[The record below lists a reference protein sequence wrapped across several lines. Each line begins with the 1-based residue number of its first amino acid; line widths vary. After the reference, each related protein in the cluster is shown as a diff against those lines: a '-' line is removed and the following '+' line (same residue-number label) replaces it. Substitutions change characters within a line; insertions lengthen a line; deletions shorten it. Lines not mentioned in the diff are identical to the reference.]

1 MKYYYRVYGVNI
13 ESKIEIPEFEVID
26 SNSDID
32 VKLSFGVVNEEII
45 DLITQGYRA
54 KYEKQDMWFYIEDVA
69 IFHIYNG
76 DTVTIE
82 PMGDKNNK
90 MIKLYIMG
98 SVMGMILLQR
108 NMVAIHG
115 GGIVIDGKGCIFTG
129 QKGAGKSTITTALRK
144 KGYKFIADDVCS
156 INIGD
161 KNTIHHGFGYQK
173 LCEDAM
179 EKLGYSLD
187 EFEPFRGDLNVN
199 KYIVPAFDEFTK
211 EEVPLE
217 AVFELAV
224 GDAKEVL
231 LQLAEVIF
239 RKGNQMVDCHY
250 LEKASGAPTPDRIV
264 PKVLDTLCSIVDL
277 KNTYFTTDV
286 GQHQVWA
293 ANYLRCEVPNQFIS
307 SCGLGTMGYGIP
319 AAVGAQVAKPDSTV
333 VAVTGDGSFQMGM
346 YELGTIMEQNLPVKV
361 LLFNN
366 RTLGMVR
373 QLQYHYVGKRY
384 SNVLF
389 GCDIDF
395 SKIFEAYGF
404 KTYRINTEDE
414 IESVL
419 KEALADSKC
428 ALIECAVPMEDNC
441 SPITLAGS
449 NIDDMLEC

>member
-13 ESKIEIPEFEVID
+13 ESKIEVPEFEVID

-45 DLITQGYRA
+45 DLITQGHRA

-76 DTVTIE
+76 DAVTIE

-156 INIGD
+156 INIGET
-161 KNTIHHGFGYQK
+161 NTIHHGFGYQK

-179 EKLGYSLD
+179 EKLGYNLN

-217 AVFELAV
+217 AVFELSV
-224 GDAKEVL
+224 GDVKEVQIEEIL
-231 LQLAEVIF
+231 GVDKINKLIENVF
-239 RKGNQMVDCHY
+239 RIEMLRYAGGIEPVYFKKC
-250 LEKASGAPTPDRIV
+250 
-264 PKVLDTLCSIVDL
+264 LDIA
-277 KNTYFTTDV
+277 KNTKMYKIIRPKDV
-286 GQHQVWA
+286 FSV
-293 ANYLRCEVPNQFIS
+293 E
-307 SCGLGTMGYGIP
+307 
-319 AAVGAQVAKPDSTV
+319 
-333 VAVTGDGSFQMGM
+333 
-346 YELGTIMEQNLPVKV
+346 EQIALVRNV
-361 LLFNN
+361 LLSD
-366 RTLGMVR
+366 
-373 QLQYHYVGKRY
+373 KRY
-384 SNVLF
+384 DL
-389 GCDIDF
+389 
-395 SKIFEAYGF
+395 SKI
-404 KTYRINTEDE
+404 
-414 IESVL
+414 V
-419 KEALADSKC
+419 
-428 ALIECAVPMEDNC
+428 
-441 SPITLAGS
+441 
-449 NIDDMLEC
+449 

>member
-13 ESKIEIPEFEVID
+13 ESKIEVPEFEVID

-45 DLITQGYRA
+45 DLITQGHRA

-129 QKGAGKSTITTALRK
+129 QKGAGKSTITTALRN

-156 INIGD
+156 INIGET
-161 KNTIHHGFGYQK
+161 NTIHHGFGYQK

-179 EKLGYSLD
+179 EKLGYNLN

-224 GDAKEVL
+224 GDVDEVKIEEILGANKMNKLIENIFRVEMLRYSGGIDPIYFKKCLDIAKEIKMYKITRPKDIFTVEEQINLIREVL
-231 LQLAEVIF
+231 LCEEDLGVI
-239 RKGNQMVDCHY
+239 V
-250 LEKASGAPTPDRIV
+250 
-264 PKVLDTLCSIVDL
+264 
-277 KNTYFTTDV
+277 
-286 GQHQVWA
+286 
-293 ANYLRCEVPNQFIS
+293 
-307 SCGLGTMGYGIP
+307 
-319 AAVGAQVAKPDSTV
+319 
-333 VAVTGDGSFQMGM
+333 
-346 YELGTIMEQNLPVKV
+346 
-361 LLFNN
+361 
-366 RTLGMVR
+366 
-373 QLQYHYVGKRY
+373 
-384 SNVLF
+384 
-389 GCDIDF
+389 
-395 SKIFEAYGF
+395 
-404 KTYRINTEDE
+404 
-414 IESVL
+414 
-419 KEALADSKC
+419 
-428 ALIECAVPMEDNC
+428 
-441 SPITLAGS
+441 
-449 NIDDMLEC
+449 

>member
-32 VKLSFGVVNEEII
+32 VKLSFGVVKEEII
-45 DLITQGYRA
+45 DLITQGHRA

-76 DTVTIE
+76 DTVVIE

-156 INIGD
+156 INIGET
-161 KNTIHHGFGYQK
+161 NTINYGFGYQK

-179 EKLGYSLD
+179 EKLGYNLD

-211 EEVPLE
+211 EELPLE
-217 AVFELAV
+217 AVFELVV
-224 GDAKEVL
+224 GDVDEVVIEEVL
-231 LQLAEVIF
+231 GANKVNKLIENVF
-239 RKGNQMVDCHY
+239 RIEM
-250 LEKASGAPTPDRIV
+250 L
-264 PKVLDTLCSIVDL
+264 
-277 KNTYFTTDV
+277 
-286 GQHQVWA
+286 
-293 ANYLRCEVPNQFIS
+293 
-307 SCGLGTMGYGIP
+307 
-319 AAVGAQVAKPDSTV
+319 
-333 VAVTGDGSFQMGM
+333 
-346 YELGTIMEQNLPVKV
+346 
-361 LLFNN
+361 
-366 RTLGMVR
+366 
-373 QLQYHYVGKRY
+373 RY
-384 SNVLF
+384 SGGIEPVYFKKCL
-389 GCDIDF
+389 DIVKSTKIYKITRPKDVF
-395 SKIFEAYGF
+395 SVDKQISLV
-404 KTYRINTEDE
+404 EDIILYDEENNLSE
-414 IESVL
+414 I
-419 KEALADSKC
+419 
-428 ALIECAVPMEDNC
+428 I
-441 SPITLAGS
+441 
-449 NIDDMLEC
+449 

>member
-13 ESKIEIPEFEVID
+13 ESKIEVPEFEVID

-156 INIGD
+156 INIGER
-161 KNTIHHGFGYQK
+161 NTINYGFGYQK
-173 LCEDAM
+173 ICEDAM
-179 EKLGYSLD
+179 EKLGYNLND
-187 EFEPFRGDLNVN
+187 YEPFRGDLNVN

-217 AVFELAV
+217 ALFELTV
-224 GDAKEVL
+224 GDVDEVKIEEVLGASKMNRLIENIFRIEMIRYSGGMEPAYFKKCLDIAKNTRMYRITRPKDVFSVEQQIGLIREVL
-231 LQLAEVIF
+231 LNEEDDF
-239 RKGNQMVDCHY
+239 DK
-250 LEKASGAPTPDRIV
+250 IV
-264 PKVLDTLCSIVDL
+264 
-277 KNTYFTTDV
+277 
-286 GQHQVWA
+286 
-293 ANYLRCEVPNQFIS
+293 
-307 SCGLGTMGYGIP
+307 
-319 AAVGAQVAKPDSTV
+319 
-333 VAVTGDGSFQMGM
+333 
-346 YELGTIMEQNLPVKV
+346 
-361 LLFNN
+361 
-366 RTLGMVR
+366 
-373 QLQYHYVGKRY
+373 
-384 SNVLF
+384 
-389 GCDIDF
+389 
-395 SKIFEAYGF
+395 
-404 KTYRINTEDE
+404 
-414 IESVL
+414 
-419 KEALADSKC
+419 
-428 ALIECAVPMEDNC
+428 
-441 SPITLAGS
+441 
-449 NIDDMLEC
+449 

>member
-45 DLITQGYRA
+45 DLITQGHRA

-129 QKGAGKSTITTALRK
+129 QKGAGKSTITTALRN

-156 INIGD
+156 INIGET
-161 KNTIHHGFGYQK
+161 NTIHHGFGYQK

-179 EKLGYSLD
+179 EKLGYNLD

-217 AVFELAV
+217 VVFELAV
-224 GDAKEVL
+224 GDVYEVKVEEILGANKMNKLIENVFRIEMLAYAGGMEPKYFKQCLDIAKSTKMYRITRPKDVFSVEEQIRLIREVL
-231 LQLAEVIF
+231 LLNEEDDF
-239 RKGNQMVDCHY
+239 DK
-250 LEKASGAPTPDRIV
+250 IV
-264 PKVLDTLCSIVDL
+264 
-277 KNTYFTTDV
+277 
-286 GQHQVWA
+286 
-293 ANYLRCEVPNQFIS
+293 
-307 SCGLGTMGYGIP
+307 
-319 AAVGAQVAKPDSTV
+319 
-333 VAVTGDGSFQMGM
+333 
-346 YELGTIMEQNLPVKV
+346 
-361 LLFNN
+361 
-366 RTLGMVR
+366 
-373 QLQYHYVGKRY
+373 
-384 SNVLF
+384 
-389 GCDIDF
+389 
-395 SKIFEAYGF
+395 
-404 KTYRINTEDE
+404 
-414 IESVL
+414 
-419 KEALADSKC
+419 
-428 ALIECAVPMEDNC
+428 
-441 SPITLAGS
+441 
-449 NIDDMLEC
+449 

>member
-1 MKYYYRVYGVNI
+1 MKYYYRGYGVNI
-13 ESKIEIPEFEVID
+13 ESKIEVPEFEVID

-45 DLITQGYRA
+45 ELITQGYRA

-156 INIGD
+156 INIGER
-161 KNTIHHGFGYQK
+161 NTIHHGFGYQK

-179 EKLGYSLD
+179 EKLGYNLD

-211 EEVPLE
+211 EEVELE
-217 AVFELAV
+217 AIFELAV
-224 GDAKEVL
+224 GDVDEVKIEEILGANKIKKLIENVFRIEVL
-231 LQLAEVIF
+231 AYTE
-239 RKGNQMVDCHY
+239 GM
-250 LEKASGAPTPDRIV
+250 E
-264 PKVLDTLCSIVDL
+264 PKYFKQCLDI
-277 KNTYFTTDV
+277 
-286 GQHQVWA
+286 
-293 ANYLRCEVPNQFIS
+293 
-307 SCGLGTMGYGIP
+307 
-319 AAVGAQVAKPDSTV
+319 AKSTK
-333 VAVTGDGSFQMGM
+333 M
-346 YELGTIMEQNLPVKV
+346 
-361 LLFNN
+361 
-366 RTLGMVR
+366 
-373 QLQYHYVGKRY
+373 
-384 SNVLF
+384 
-389 GCDIDF
+389 
-395 SKIFEAYGF
+395 
-404 KTYRINTEDE
+404 YRITRPKGIFSVEDQISLVRE
-414 IESVL
+414 LLLLDE
-419 KEALADSKC
+419 
-428 ALIECAVPMEDNC
+428 EDGLDK
-441 SPITLAGS
+441 IV
-449 NIDDMLEC
+449 

>member
-13 ESKIEIPEFEVID
+13 ESKIEVPEFEVID

-45 DLITQGYRA
+45 NLITQGHRA

-156 INIGD
+156 INIGET
-161 KNTIHHGFGYQK
+161 NTIHHGFGYQK

-179 EKLGYSLD
+179 EKLGYNLD

-217 AVFELAV
+217 AIFELAV
-224 GDAKEVL
+224 GDVDEVKVEEILGANKMNKLIENVFRIEMLTYAGGMEPKYFKQCLDIAKSTKMYRITRPKDVFSVEEQISLVREVL
-231 LQLAEVIF
+231 L
-239 RKGNQMVDCHY
+239 
-250 LEKASGAPTPDRIV
+250 
-264 PKVLDTLCSIVDL
+264 LDEEYDL
-277 KNTYFTTDV
+277 
-286 GQHQVWA
+286 
-293 ANYLRCEVPNQFIS
+293 
-307 SCGLGTMGYGIP
+307 
-319 AAVGAQVAKPDSTV
+319 
-333 VAVTGDGSFQMGM
+333 
-346 YELGTIMEQNLPVKV
+346 
-361 LLFNN
+361 
-366 RTLGMVR
+366 
-373 QLQYHYVGKRY
+373 GK
-384 SNVLF
+384 
-389 GCDIDF
+389 I
-395 SKIFEAYGF
+395 I
-404 KTYRINTEDE
+404 
-414 IESVL
+414 
-419 KEALADSKC
+419 
-428 ALIECAVPMEDNC
+428 
-441 SPITLAGS
+441 
-449 NIDDMLEC
+449 

>member
-13 ESKIEIPEFEVID
+13 ESKIEVPEFEVID

-45 DLITQGYRA
+45 NLITQGHRA

-161 KNTIHHGFGYQK
+161 INTIHHGFGYQK

-179 EKLGYSLD
+179 EKLGYNLN

-224 GDAKEVL
+224 GDVDEVKIEEILGANKMNKLIENVFRIEMLTYAGGMEPKYFKQCLDIAKSTKMYRITRPKDVFSVEDQISLVREVL
-231 LQLAEVIF
+231 LLDEEDGLD
-239 RKGNQMVDCHY
+239 K
-250 LEKASGAPTPDRIV
+250 IV
-264 PKVLDTLCSIVDL
+264 
-277 KNTYFTTDV
+277 
-286 GQHQVWA
+286 
-293 ANYLRCEVPNQFIS
+293 
-307 SCGLGTMGYGIP
+307 
-319 AAVGAQVAKPDSTV
+319 
-333 VAVTGDGSFQMGM
+333 
-346 YELGTIMEQNLPVKV
+346 
-361 LLFNN
+361 
-366 RTLGMVR
+366 
-373 QLQYHYVGKRY
+373 
-384 SNVLF
+384 
-389 GCDIDF
+389 
-395 SKIFEAYGF
+395 
-404 KTYRINTEDE
+404 
-414 IESVL
+414 
-419 KEALADSKC
+419 
-428 ALIECAVPMEDNC
+428 
-441 SPITLAGS
+441 
-449 NIDDMLEC
+449 

>member
-32 VKLSFGVVNEEII
+32 VKLSFGVVKEEII
-45 DLITQGYRA
+45 DLITQGHRA

-156 INIGD
+156 INIGET
-161 KNTIHHGFGYQK
+161 NTIHHGFGYQK

-179 EKLGYSLD
+179 KKLGYNLD

-224 GDAKEVL
+224 GDVDEVKIEEILGANKMNKLIENVFRIEMLTYAGGMEPKYFKQCLDIAKSTKMYRITRPKDVFSVKEQIRLIREVL
-231 LQLAEVIF
+231 L
-239 RKGNQMVDCHY
+239 
-250 LEKASGAPTPDRIV
+250 
-264 PKVLDTLCSIVDL
+264 LDEEEDFD
-277 KNTYFTTDV
+277 K
-286 GQHQVWA
+286 
-293 ANYLRCEVPNQFIS
+293 
-307 SCGLGTMGYGIP
+307 
-319 AAVGAQVAKPDSTV
+319 
-333 VAVTGDGSFQMGM
+333 
-346 YELGTIMEQNLPVKV
+346 IM
-361 LLFNN
+361 
-366 RTLGMVR
+366 
-373 QLQYHYVGKRY
+373 
-384 SNVLF
+384 
-389 GCDIDF
+389 
-395 SKIFEAYGF
+395 
-404 KTYRINTEDE
+404 
-414 IESVL
+414 
-419 KEALADSKC
+419 
-428 ALIECAVPMEDNC
+428 
-441 SPITLAGS
+441 
-449 NIDDMLEC
+449 

>member
-1 MKYYYRVYGVNI
+1 MKHYYRVYGVNI

-32 VKLSFGVVNEEII
+32 VKLSFGVVNEEIMN
-45 DLITQGYRA
+45 LITQGHRA

-108 NMVAIHG
+108 NIVAIHG
-115 GGIVIDGKGCIFTG
+115 GGIIIDGKGCIFTG

-156 INIGD
+156 INIGEI
-161 KNTIHHGFGYQK
+161 NTIHHGFGYQK

-179 EKLGYSLD
+179 EKLGYNSD

-224 GDAKEVL
+224 GDVDEVKIEEILGANKMNKLIENVFRIEMLTYAGGMEPKYFKQCLDIAKSTKMYRITRPKDVFSVEEQIRLIREVL
-231 LQLAEVIF
+231 LLNEEDDF
-239 RKGNQMVDCHY
+239 DK
-250 LEKASGAPTPDRIV
+250 IV
-264 PKVLDTLCSIVDL
+264 
-277 KNTYFTTDV
+277 
-286 GQHQVWA
+286 
-293 ANYLRCEVPNQFIS
+293 
-307 SCGLGTMGYGIP
+307 
-319 AAVGAQVAKPDSTV
+319 
-333 VAVTGDGSFQMGM
+333 
-346 YELGTIMEQNLPVKV
+346 
-361 LLFNN
+361 
-366 RTLGMVR
+366 
-373 QLQYHYVGKRY
+373 
-384 SNVLF
+384 
-389 GCDIDF
+389 
-395 SKIFEAYGF
+395 
-404 KTYRINTEDE
+404 
-414 IESVL
+414 
-419 KEALADSKC
+419 
-428 ALIECAVPMEDNC
+428 
-441 SPITLAGS
+441 
-449 NIDDMLEC
+449 

>member
-13 ESKIEIPEFEVID
+13 ESKIEVPEFEVID

-45 DLITQGYRA
+45 NLITQGHRA

-129 QKGAGKSTITTALRK
+129 QKGAGKSTITTALRR

-156 INIGD
+156 INIGER
-161 KNTIHHGFGYQK
+161 NTIHHGFGYQK

-179 EKLGYSLD
+179 EKLGYNLE

-211 EEVPLE
+211 EEVSLE

-224 GDAKEVL
+224 GDVDEVKIEEILGANKMNKLIENVFRIEMLTYAGGMEPKYFKQCLDIAKSTKMYRITRPKDVFSVEEQISLVREVL
-231 LQLAEVIF
+231 LLDEEDGLD
-239 RKGNQMVDCHY
+239 K
-250 LEKASGAPTPDRIV
+250 IV
-264 PKVLDTLCSIVDL
+264 
-277 KNTYFTTDV
+277 
-286 GQHQVWA
+286 
-293 ANYLRCEVPNQFIS
+293 
-307 SCGLGTMGYGIP
+307 
-319 AAVGAQVAKPDSTV
+319 
-333 VAVTGDGSFQMGM
+333 
-346 YELGTIMEQNLPVKV
+346 
-361 LLFNN
+361 
-366 RTLGMVR
+366 
-373 QLQYHYVGKRY
+373 
-384 SNVLF
+384 
-389 GCDIDF
+389 
-395 SKIFEAYGF
+395 
-404 KTYRINTEDE
+404 
-414 IESVL
+414 
-419 KEALADSKC
+419 
-428 ALIECAVPMEDNC
+428 
-441 SPITLAGS
+441 
-449 NIDDMLEC
+449 

>member
-13 ESKIEIPEFEVID
+13 ESKIEVPEFEVID

-45 DLITQGYRA
+45 DLITQGHRA

-161 KNTIHHGFGYQK
+161 INTIHHGFGYQK

-179 EKLGYSLD
+179 EKLGYNLN

-224 GDAKEVL
+224 GDVDEVKIEEVLGANKMNKLIENVFRIEMLRYAGGMEPKYFKQCLDIARSTKMYKITRPKDVFSVEDQISLVREVL
-231 LQLAEVIF
+231 L
-239 RKGNQMVDCHY
+239 
-250 LEKASGAPTPDRIV
+250 
-264 PKVLDTLCSIVDL
+264 LDEEDDL
-277 KNTYFTTDV
+277 
-286 GQHQVWA
+286 
-293 ANYLRCEVPNQFIS
+293 
-307 SCGLGTMGYGIP
+307 
-319 AAVGAQVAKPDSTV
+319 
-333 VAVTGDGSFQMGM
+333 
-346 YELGTIMEQNLPVKV
+346 
-361 LLFNN
+361 
-366 RTLGMVR
+366 
-373 QLQYHYVGKRY
+373 GK
-384 SNVLF
+384 
-389 GCDIDF
+389 I
-395 SKIFEAYGF
+395 I
-404 KTYRINTEDE
+404 
-414 IESVL
+414 
-419 KEALADSKC
+419 
-428 ALIECAVPMEDNC
+428 
-441 SPITLAGS
+441 
-449 NIDDMLEC
+449 